1 MRGMMRRPFPV
12 ESVPFWIFALIGTLF
27 VVLGAIFAAPNVVRL
42 FTFERAEGRV
52 IDYAYSSDVAHPNA
66 QFTTPDGRRWEF
78 QEVWGSNPPEFKL
91 EQKVDVRYDP
101 ANPRNAFIN
110 SFVGQWIL
118 PGIFLLVGGVFA
130 LIGFAGLFSVFRHR
144 RVA

>member
-1 MRGMMRRPFPV
+1 MRSMMRRRCPV
-12 ESVPFWIFALIGTLF
+12 ESLPFWIFALLGTLF
-27 VVLGAIFAAPNVVRL
+27 VALGAIFAAPNVVRL

-52 IDYAYSSDVAHPNA
+52 IDYAYSSDVAHPIA
-66 QFTTPDGRRWEF
+66 QFATPDGRRWEF
-78 QEVWGSNPPEFKL
+78 QETWGSNPPEFKL

-130 LIGFAGLFSVFRHR
+130 LIGWVGVFSAYRQQ
-144 RVA
+144 RVS